1 MARKPLRRRAA
12 RPHMRGPL
20 LGTPPLRHSLH
31 RSGDD
36 LADRRAEYAE
46 AYAKAGDLAAAAD
59 LMAQAVERAPGWL
72 LGRVRW
78 GEFLA
83 EAGETEAAGAVFR
96 EALGQDEADPYGARL
111 KLARLG
117 AEPVPDA
124 PSPSF
129 VAGLFDQYADG
140 FEDALVRR
148 LDYRVPDLLLD
159 LLNEAAPGARFRA
172 ALDLGCGTGLMGERL
187 NPACDRLDGIDL
199 SAGMLDKARRKRLY
213 DTLMEGDILAAPRP
227 ATAPYDLV
235 TAADVLTY
243 LGDLR
248 PVLAHAATLQGTG
261 GWLAFSTEFADEE
274 TDFVLRPSL
283 RYAHAPAYLRAALA
297 EAGYAVVRETA
308 ETLRRDR
315 GEAIAGTLI
324 VARLA

>member
-1 MARKPLRRRAA
+1 M
-12 RPHMRGPL
+12 
-20 LGTPPLRHSLH
+20 RHSLH

-59 LMAQAVERAPGWL
+59 LMSQAMERAPGWL

-83 EAGETEAAGAVFR
+83 EAGEAEAAGAVFR
-96 EALGQDEADPYGARL
+96 EALEQDEADPYGARL

-148 LDYRVPDLLLD
+148 LDYRVPDLLLG
-159 LLNEAAPGARFRA
+159 LLGEAAPGARFRA

-187 NPACDRLDGIDL
+187 KPLCDRLDGIDL

-227 ATAPYDLV
+227 ENGDYDLV

-248 PVLAHAATLQGTG
+248 PVFAHAATLQESG
-261 GWLAFSTEFADEE
+261 GMLAFSTEFADEAE
-274 TDFVLRPSL
+274 DFVLRPSL

-297 EAGYAVVRETA
+297 ESGYAVVLEAA

-324 VARLA
+324 VARRA

>member
-1 MARKPLRRRAA
+1 MREPL
-12 RPHMRGPL
+12 H
-20 LGTPPLRHSLH
+20 GTPPLRPSLH

-46 AYAKAGDLAAAAD
+46 AYARAGDHAAAAD
-59 LMAQAVERAPGWL
+59 LMAQAMERAPDWL

-83 EAGETEAAGAVFR
+83 DAGEADAAGAVFR
-96 EALGQDEADPYGARL
+96 QALRQDEADPYGARL

-148 LDYRVPDLLLD
+148 LDYRVPDLLMA
-159 LLNEAAPGARFRA
+159 LLQEAAPEARFAA

-187 NPACDRLDGIDL
+187 KPICHRLDGIDL

-213 DTLMEGDILAAPRP
+213 DTLHEGDILAAPRLP
-227 ATAPYDLV
+227 AGAYDLV

-248 PVLAHAATLQGTG
+248 PVFAHAASLQGPG
-261 GWLAFSTEFADEE
+261 SWLAFSTELASG
-274 TDFVLRPSL
+274 TDGFVLRPSL
-283 RYAHAPAYLRAALA
+283 RYAHAPTYLDAALA
-297 EAGYAVVRETA
+297 GAGYAIVSQTA
-308 ETLRRDR
+308 GTLRRDR
-315 GEAIAGTLI
+315 GEAIAGTLTI
-324 VARLA
+324 ARLT

>member
-1 MARKPLRRRAA
+1 M
-12 RPHMRGPL
+12 RP
-20 LGTPPLRHSLH
+20 SLH

-46 AYAKAGDLAAAAD
+46 AYAKAGDTAAAAD
-59 LMAQAVERAPGWL
+59 LMAQAVERAPNWL

-83 EAGETEAAGAVFR
+83 EAGETEAASAVFR
-96 EALGQDEADPYGARL
+96 QALARDEADPYGISL

-148 LDYRVPDLLLD
+148 LEYRVPDLLSD
-159 LLNEAAPGARFRA
+159 LIDRAAPGARFAA

-187 NPACDRLDGIDL
+187 KPLCDRLDGIDL
-199 SAGMLDKARRKRLY
+199 SAGMLEKARRKRLY
-213 DTLMEGDILAAPRP
+213 DTLLEGDILAAPRLGDSG
-227 ATAPYDLV
+227 YDLV

-248 PVLAHAATLQGTG
+248 PVFAHTASLQDAG
-261 GWLAFSTEFADEE
+261 GWLAFSTERAED
-274 TDFVLRPSL
+274 DAGFVLRPSL
-283 RYAHAPAYLRAALA
+283 RYAHSVDYLEAALQD
-297 EAGYAVVRETA
+297 AGYAVVNRSA

-315 GEAIAGTLI
+315 GEAIAGTLV
-324 VARLA
+324 VARKR